1 LAEKL
6 EVMELGEG
14 SRTMIKAAEMAR
26 KKASKRKKAGRKYR
40 ALEAG
45 RNGEVDIEVVDQAVE
60 ITHLKESEARAR
72 GEKEEITGRSSKVEP
87 P

>member
-45 RNGEVDIEVVDQAVE
+45 KKVEDDIEVVDRGVE
-60 ITHLKESEARAR
+60 VSGVEEGGAQSS
-72 GEKEEITGRSSKVEP
+72 EEIAGRSSNGEP